1 MARITA
7 IGIAIFTFYFRGKF
21 ELVDTAMAI
30 LGYVGDVNRYEPYV
44 CWKEGGPGKAAFRAG
59 SGLAI
64 AAWRWFSMT
73 AGR

>member
-1 MARITA
+1 
-7 IGIAIFTFYFRGKF
+7 
-21 ELVDTAMAI
+21 MAI
-30 LGYVGDVNRYEPYV
+30 LGYVGDVNGYEPYV